1 MSIPFR
7 CAALLSLAL
16 AASPL
21 QARAQDRQPPAHR
34 QVDRRS
40 TIPPAQQPAD
50 DGRAARVLRF
60 LAGGTAGLVVH
71 EAGHVLSGVALGANP
86 GFKRLDYGRIPFFVV
101 THDPVSRRREYVI
114 ASSGFLAQHAAS
126 EWLLGGPPL
135 RPSPSSFRKGWLTFN
150 LATSAVYTAAAFG
163 RFGPPERDTRGMAV
177 SAGDD
182 GVPEPWIGVLIVTP
196 AALDTIR
203 YAAGDP
209 AWARWSS
216 RAAKAAMLLLA
227 FR

>member
-1 MSIPFR
+1 M
-7 CAALLSLAL
+7 
-16 AASPL
+16 
-21 QARAQDRQPPAHR
+21 DRQSSAQSEER
-34 QVDRRS
+34 Q
-40 TIPPAQQPAD
+40 D
-50 DGRAARVLRF
+50 DSRASRVLRF
-60 LAGGTAGLVVH
+60 LAGGATGLVVH
-71 EAGHVLSGVALGANP
+71 EAGHVVSGAALGANP
-86 GFKRLDYGRIPFFVV
+86 GFKRLDYGPIPFFAV

-114 ASSGFLAQHAAS
+114 SSSGFLAQHAAS

-135 RPSPSSFRKGWLTFN
+135 RPSSSAFRKGWLTFN

-177 SAGDD
+177 SAGGD
-182 GVPEPWIGVLIVTP
+182 GVPEPWIGVLILTP
-196 AALDTIR
+196 AVLDGIR

-216 RAAKAAMLLLA
+216 RVAKAAMLLIA